1 MYSTLCRIAGL
12 AFSFALI
19 PTLEIWQERTSRFIY
34 AMSGP
39 LHSRVF
45 KS

>member
-19 PTLEIWQERTSRFIY
+19 PTLEIWQERTSRFY
-34 AMSGP
+34 LCNEWNSA
-39 LHSRVF
+39 F
-45 KS
+45 KGF

>member
-19 PTLEIWQERTSRFIY
+19 PTYRDLARKNQSVYLCNEWTSAFN
-34 AMSGP
+34 G
-39 LHSRVF
+39 F
-45 KS
+45 